1 MITVDSISVD
11 TSEPN
16 FVNVYYVQLDDGI
29 DMGGRLCI
37 ELKSVPTVI
46 EVLYACLNIC
56 DSGTS
61 ERQCGH
67 DSFRVYESGSDQRP
81 VTNILN
87 RRPDGASHGGLTG
100 LMMTRSAA
108 EELLKQLLAVSPE
121 TSAPIIT
128 KLNEQLW
135 EAASR
140 GSLAAIT
147 TTLRQGAHVNARGQ
161 YGDSALNMAAEGGHV
176 DAVESLLEA
185 GADIENLG
193 GADKT
198 PLMNAAFAGR
208 IKVVDLL
215 LRQGARINR
224 DLLNTLQLKVN
235 ILEEN
240 AEGGMVIPAAAEA
253 WRRFLDFMIERWR
266 EQNGQGSS

>member
-16 FVNVYYVQLDDGI
+16 FVSVASVRRDEGI

-37 ELKSVPTVI
+37 ELKSVPTLI
-46 EVLYACLNIC
+46 EMLYGCLNIH
-56 DSGTS
+56 DSNSS

-67 DSFRVYESGSDQRP
+67 DSFRVYESGSDEQP
-81 VTNILN
+81 ITNILT
-87 RRPDGASHGGLTG
+87 RRTDGAPPGGLTG

-128 KLNEQLW
+128 KTNQQLW
-135 EAASR
+135 QAASR
-140 GSLAAIT
+140 GSRAVMT

-176 DAVESLLEA
+176 DAVEFLLGA
-185 GADIENLG
+185 SADIENLG

-208 IKVVDLL
+208 IKVVDVL
-215 LRQGARINR
+215 LRRGARINR
-224 DLLNTLQLKVN
+224 DLLNTLQLKRS
-235 ILEEN
+235 EEHTS
-240 AEGGMVIPAAAEA
+240 E
-253 WRRFLDFMIERWR
+253 L
-266 EQNGQGSS
+266 QSH